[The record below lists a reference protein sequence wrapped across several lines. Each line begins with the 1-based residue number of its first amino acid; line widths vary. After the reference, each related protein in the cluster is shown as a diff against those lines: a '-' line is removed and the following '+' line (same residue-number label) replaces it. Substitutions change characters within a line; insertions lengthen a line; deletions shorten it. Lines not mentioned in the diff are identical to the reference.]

1 MDEAEEV
8 LGFALVA
15 IHQPPASHQPG
26 EQPLDMPASL
36 VPAQLAEV
44 LRLPLSLGMVRRDH
58 LDAHLRELGVERVAV
73 VGGVADELLGERLDE
88 ASVQRFD
95 DELLL
100 ISLTTRN
107 PNGDRKARAVC
118 HCHDLGRLAAA
129 SSSNQRAPLFAPAW
143 EPST

>member
-1 MDEAEEV
+1 MPA
-8 LGFALVA
+8 ALVA
-15 IHQPPASHQPG
+15 AELP
-26 EQPLDMPASL
+26 
-36 VPAQLAEV
+36 EV
-44 LRLPLSLGMVRRDH
+44 LRLPPSTRVMRCDH
-58 LDAHLRELGVERVAV
+58 LNAHLRELGVERIAV
-73 VGGVADELLGERLDE
+73 VRGVADELLGEVIDE
-88 ASVQRFD
+88 ARLQRFD